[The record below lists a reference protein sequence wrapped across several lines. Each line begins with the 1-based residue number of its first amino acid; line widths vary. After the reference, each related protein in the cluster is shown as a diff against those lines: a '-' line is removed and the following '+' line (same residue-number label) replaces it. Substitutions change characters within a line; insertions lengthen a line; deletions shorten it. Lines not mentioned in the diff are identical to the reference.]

1 MILHTKQTGRYEN
14 DFAAHAYVCLC
25 RSMTI
30 IGVPG
35 SGNGGAGVDR
45 WPDYECMWAD
55 TPQFE
60 AGGEGDANVVRV
72 IVL

>member
-1 MILHTKQTGRYEN
+1 
-14 DFAAHAYVCLC
+14 
-25 RSMTI
+25 MTI